1 MRDDVEGVGRVAA
14 VGARVGERSD
24 NAQELHNRA
33 RVPMADDQRQSTGL
47 GRADVQEVD
56 VWPSMVVVYCGYS
69 LSFASH
75 WRQSYPFSVSS
86 ARYTQ

>member
-1 MRDDVEGVGRVAA
+1 MRDDVEGVSRVAA
-14 VGARVGERSD
+14 VGARTCRKWMS
-24 NAQELHNRA
+24 
-33 RVPMADDQRQSTGL
+33 
-47 GRADVQEVD
+47 
-56 VWPSMVVVYCGYS
+56 WPSMVVVNCGYS